1 MLKVL
6 AVVAVALIIA
16 VVGVTGW
23 QQVDAGHRGVKTTW
37 GKVDMSQ
44 SYDEGGYW
52 VMPVA
57 ERITQLS
64 IQTVKYDISVESASK
79 DLQVVNS
86 NVAVNH
92 KLQANDVNKVFKEIG
107 PDYQTVLINPIV
119 SETIKQVTAK
129 YNAEDLIQERP
140 KVKAEIEE
148 TIKNRLSPYSI
159 LVEQVSV
166 TDFDFSPEFNS
177 AIERKQV
184 AEQDALTAKNKVA
197 QVEAEALQKKAF
209 AEGEKFS
216 KIELANGEA
225 EALRIKGDA
234 EAYRNRVV
242 KESLDGDILTLE
254 QIKQWDGKF
263 PNMYVGGNGESPAIL
278 LNIPS
283 PQTNTP

>member
-1 MLKVL
+1 MLKIV
-6 AVVAVALIIA
+6 AVVAVVLIG
-16 VVGVTGW
+16 VVIGISGW

-52 VMPVA
+52 VVPVA

-79 DLQVVNS
+79 DLQVVTS

-92 KLQANDVNKVFKEIG
+92 KLQANDVNKVFKEVG
-107 PDYQTVLINPIV
+107 PDYQNVLINPVV

-148 TIKNRLSPYSI
+148 TIKARLAPYSI
-159 LVEQVSV
+159 LVQQVSV

-209 AEGEKFS
+209 AEGEKFA

-234 EAYRNRVV
+234 EAYRNKVV
-242 KESLDGDILTLE
+242 KESLDGDLLTLE
-254 QIKQWDGKF
+254 QIKQWNGQFPQTYMGSDGK
-263 PNMYVGGNGESPAIL
+263 SPAIL
-278 LNIPS
+278 LNVPS
-283 PQTNTP
+283 QTKQP